1 MLKWGLAV
9 GLVLTGLTVPAL
21 IGTVSLVTSRSELNA
36 NDSINSSQGPS
47 LTIFPTPLG
56 VLSEGGIAATL
67 STSAGTLFKDQQG
80 SPGQGNFAPTTIWSV
95 RASSPPGPR

>member
-47 LTIFPTPLG
+47 LTIFPTRWRRNLCWNLIGAVSSRVRILG
-56 VLSEGGIAATL
+56 QAARSIGVSASFWVSVCHPSTL
-67 STSAGTLFKDQQG
+67 RMV
-80 SPGQGNFAPTTIWSV
+80 I
-95 RASSPPGPR
+95 